1 MSALEDWFGGR
12 PRLIMFDLD
21 GTLVDS
27 VADVAAAIDRMRV
40 QLDLPPPG
48 VERVRQW
55 VGRGAEALLDRVMA
69 DQAHDPI
76 LRQRAGEL
84 FAAAYAEAVHVH
96 SRLFPGVEAAL
107 SELSGWC
114 PLACITNK
122 PLRFTTP
129 LLQALDV
136 HKYFTLVL
144 GGDSLAEKKPHP
156 LPLQHALQRFAVT
169 PAAALMI
176 GDSRNDVEAARAAG
190 VRCIALRGGYNHG
203 QAIEDCQPDWIIDGF
218 AELL

>member
-1 MSALEDWFGGR
+1 MTKLEHWFGGR

-48 VERVRQW
+48 VERVRHW

-69 DQAHDPI
+69 DQAHDVA
-76 LRQRAGEL
+76 LRRRAGEL

-96 SRLFPGVEAAL
+96 SRLFPGVDAAL
-107 SELSGWC
+107 TEMSAWC

-122 PLRFTTP
+122 PLRFTQP
-129 LLQALDV
+129 LLQALALQ
-136 HKYFTLVL
+136 KYFALVL
-144 GGDSLAEKKPHP
+144 AGDSLAEKKPHP
-156 LPLQHALQRFAVT
+156 LPLQHALQHFSVT
-169 PAAALMI
+169 PTAALMI

-203 QAIEDCQPDWIIDGF
+203 QAIEDCHPDWVIDGF